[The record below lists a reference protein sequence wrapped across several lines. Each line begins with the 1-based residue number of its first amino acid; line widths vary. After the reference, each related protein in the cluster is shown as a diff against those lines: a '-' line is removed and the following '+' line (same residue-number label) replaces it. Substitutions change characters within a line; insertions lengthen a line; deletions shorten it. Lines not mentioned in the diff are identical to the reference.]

1 MEFNIYLVDHDESLC
16 EILSFFLAKE
26 GWQVTVFGKDAQPL
40 LHVAD
45 GPNLWILD
53 AAGEEGFKIMR
64 EVKEKMRDAAI
75 ILTSERERVMDRVLG
90 LELGCDDFIVKP
102 FSPRELIL
110 RVGRILK
117 KKKTSVVS
125 EKIKLQDYQLD
136 LGRREVTYNRQP
148 IDLTSKEFEL
158 LLVFLQH
165 KNAALSREQILR
177 KVWGENYFGSDRVV
191 DDLIRRM
198 RRKMSDLR
206 LETLYGYGYRLLC

>member
-1 MEFNIYLVDHDESLC
+1 MKFTIYLVDHDESFC

-45 GPNLWILD
+45 RPNLWILD

-64 EVKEKMRDAAI
+64 EVKEKRKDAAI

-90 LELGCDDFIVKP
+90 LELGCDDFVVKP
-102 FSPRELIL
+102 FSPRELVL

-117 KKKTSVVS
+117 RKKTAAAPVR
-125 EKIKLQDYQLD
+125 IKLQDYLLD
-136 LGRREVTYNRQP
+136 LDRREVTYQDQP
-148 IDLTSKEFEL
+148 VALTSKEFDL
-158 LLVFLQH
+158 LLFFLQY
-165 KNAALSREQILR
+165 KNAALSREQILHQ
-177 KVWGENYFGSDRVV
+177 VWGENYFGSDRVV

-198 RRKMSDLR
+198 RKKMFNLR
-206 LETLYGYGYRLLC
+206 LETIYGYGYRILC